1 MRRRLL
7 VLLLLVTA
15 CGPSAP
21 PQRTAPPPAPAP
33 VAPAEPGAS
42 PAQDAA
48 DLEARLA
55 GLAEALERERE
66 RQHVPGMAVAVVR
79 GDRIVF
85 ARGFG
90 VRDFISN
97 EEVTPETLFAIGSST
112 KAFTATAIGMLVDEG
127 KMSWDDPLSRH
138 VPSLQL
144 RVKAQ
149 AGEQA
154 TVRDALSH
162 RTGFPRMS
170 VLWASGTLT
179 RDEILQHASR
189 AEPTAALR
197 ETFQYNNVMYAGAG
211 EASAH
216 AAGTS
221 WEALVRTRI
230 LEPLG
235 MQRTYM
241 SSRDA
246 SQTRMLATG
255 YTWYPDQK
263 RHTRENLRD
272 IASVAPAGSIH
283 SNVLD
288 MAAWLRFQL
297 GDGVFAGKRLIQEAT
312 LAETR
317 KQQIAIGGMGGYG
330 LGWFVR
336 DWKGQVFVEH
346 GGNIDGFA
354 ASVGFLPGAD
364 VGFVLLSNTS
374 ASLLQSQVASL
385 VFDALLGSPDRGAGK
400 PAGEDLAPYIGAYV
414 ANFGPFQD
422 ARFEVL
428 EKNGGL
434 AVDVPGQEVFEL
446 ASPDDKGRRPFK
458 ATDEVAISFERDDS
472 GQVTAMYVHQA
483 GFDWELPREGV
494 APKLHV
500 DPAAVTPY
508 LGRYRD
514 DQTKIEVEVLV
525 HLGRLAVDVP
535 GQTRYALDPPAAP
548 GDDKWPLRVRREF
561 HVTFQKD
568 AAGKIQGLTFHQGGT
583 TVAYK
588 RLPDQAKDA
597 PVTMDAV
604 VALRRPD
611 QRGRAVTAMGH
622 AVMEGKIRFPNAGIE
637 GTFRVHFEGPGRYRQ
652 EVDLGKAGHII
663 QVVNGDSAWVDSSFD
678 EPEQLDGLRMAQA
691 RLQHPL
697 AFMADWRA
705 LFDQVE
711 LLGSERAEGKT
722 VHVVQLR
729 AGELPPWRAYVD
741 ATTGDVTRAS
751 GFDVQPFGN
760 LPSSSSFADYR
771 AVRGVKG
778 LRVPFQITTELFQSG
793 SMVVTIDR
801 VRTRLRPDAS
811 LYPRELPAAAGRG
824 APAAAPR

>member
-1 MRRRLL
+1 MLCVMRRSLL
-7 VLLLLVTA
+7 VLFLVAA
-15 CGPSAP
+15 CGRAAP
-21 PQRTAPPPAPAP
+21 PQQTTPPATPTA
-33 VAPAEPGAS
+33 APAEPAA
-42 PAQDAA
+42 PATDAA

-55 GLAEALERERE
+55 GLARTLEQERE

-90 VRDFISN
+90 VRDLTSN
-97 EEVTPETLFAIGSST
+97 EAVTPETLFAIGSST

-144 RVKAQ
+144 KVKAQ

-170 VLWASGTLT
+170 VLWASGTLG
-179 RDEILQHASR
+179 RDEIFQHASA

-211 EASAH
+211 EASAR
-216 AAGTS
+216 AAGMP

-235 MQRTYM
+235 MRHTYL

-246 SQTRMLATG
+246 GQTGLLATG
-255 YTWYPDQK
+255 YTWYPDLQ
-263 RHTRENLRD
+263 RHERENLRD

-283 SNVLD
+283 SSVLD

-297 GDGVFAGKRLIQEAT
+297 GDGVFAGKRLIQGAT

-317 KQQIAIGGMGGYG
+317 KVQIAIGSTGGYG

-336 DWKGQVFVEH
+336 DWKGQPFIEH
-346 GGNIDGFA
+346 GGNIDGFS

-364 VGFVLLSNTS
+364 IGYVLLSNTS

-385 VFDALLGSPDRGAGK
+385 VFEALLGSPDREK
-400 PAGEDLAPYIGAYV
+400 PAGEDLAPYLGAYV

-422 ARFEVL
+422 ARFQVV

-434 AVDVPGQEVFEL
+434 AVDVPGQDVFEL
-446 ASPDDKGRRPFK
+446 APPDDKGRRPFRV
-458 ATDEVAISFERDDS
+458 TDDVAISFERDDS
-472 GQVTAMYVHQA
+472 GQVIAMYVHQA

-494 APKLHV
+494 APTQHV
-500 DPAAVTPY
+500 DAGAVAPY
-508 LGRYRD
+508 LGTYRD
-514 DQTKIEVEVLV
+514 EQTKTEVTVLV
-525 HLGRLAVDVP
+525 HRGRLAVDVP
-535 GQTRYALDPPAAP
+535 GQTKYALEPPATP
-548 GDDKWPLRVRREF
+548 GDDKWPLRVRRAF
-561 HVTFQKD
+561 YVTFQKD
-568 AAGKIQGLTFHQGGT
+568 AAGTIQGLTIHQGGA
-583 TVAYK
+583 TVAYQ
-588 RLPDQAKDA
+588 RLADPGKDA
-597 PVTMDAV
+597 PVTMDAI

-611 QRGRAVTAMGH
+611 QRARALAAMGH
-622 AVMEGKIRFPNAGIE
+622 TVMEGRIRFPNAGIE
-637 GTFRVHFEGPGRYRQ
+637 GTFRVHFEGPSRYRQ
-652 EVDLGKAGHII
+652 EADLGKAGRLI
-663 QVVNGDSAWVDSSFD
+663 QVVSGDSAWVDSSFD
-678 EPEQLDGLRMAQA
+678 QPEQLDGQRLAQA
-691 RLQHPL
+691 RIQHPL
-697 AFMADWRA
+697 AYAADWRA
-705 LFDQVE
+705 LFEQVE

-722 VHVVQLR
+722 VHVVGLR
-729 AGELPPWRAYVD
+729 AGELPPWRVYVD
-741 ATTGDVTRAS
+741 AATGDVNRAS
-751 GFDVQPFGN
+751 GFEVQPFGN
-760 LPSSSSFADYR
+760 LPSTIHFADHR

-778 LRVPFQITTELFQSG
+778 LRVPFQITTEMFQSG
-793 SMVVTIDR
+793 NMVVTIDR

-811 LYPRELPAAAGRG
+811 LYPETLPATKGA
-824 APAAAPR
+824 APAASPE